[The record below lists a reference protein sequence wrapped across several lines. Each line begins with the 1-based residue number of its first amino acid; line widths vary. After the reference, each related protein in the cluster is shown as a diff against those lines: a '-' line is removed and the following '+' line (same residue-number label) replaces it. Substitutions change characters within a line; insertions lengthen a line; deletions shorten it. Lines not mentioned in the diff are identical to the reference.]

1 MCILCLIVRYVNKNL
16 YKYSL
21 CIWKLLTRKYPYINK
36 SVNNYYIYI
45 INSMNINFILFYSI
59 LINKIFINNYFFLKL
74 YFIINIL

>member
-1 MCILCLIVRYVNKNL
+1 MCILCLIVRYVNKNFINI
-16 YKYSL
+16 SL
-21 CIWKLLTRKYPYINK
+21 CIWKLLTRKYPSINK

-45 INSMNINFILFYSI
+45 INSMNINFILFDSI